1 MTQLTKPTSRVSVP
15 VRGHAAR
22 RGFTLI
28 ELVVATVIAGILAGA
43 ATMSIRRLADGR
55 DRSAERQAAVESV
68 YSITRYIARDMANI
82 VRDTSLVDTIVRI
95 NDTAGS
101 TADQHD
107 EVLLFCRSL
116 RPVRPETNEDVSYR
130 ESDIHE
136 VHYRLKPDPA
146 LTGVLWRRA
155 DPIVDENY
163 QGGGVAVPLGVHIAS
178 LDFEA
183 YNGTAWVSTWDSD
196 IDGLPHALRVTC
208 RGVIPS
214 TGAQVVSRMSVA
226 IDRIPLP
233 FDPAVDETYDPS
245 SDIANLEFGL
255 DTGSGAD
262 PGLDFGGGGAA
273 GGDGGPGRSNR
284 RTREIRRGNGGGDR
298 GGGAGQ
304 DGGGRN
310 GPPGRG
316 GGGGRGN
323 QGGGGG
329 PAGGGGRTGGGG

>member
-1 MTQLTKPTSRVSVP
+1 MIRLTNPSSGSSLSGGRGA
-15 VRGHAAR
+15 VRS
-22 RGFTLI
+22 GFTLI

-68 YSITRYIARDMANI
+68 YAITRFIARDMANI

-95 NDTAGS
+95 DDTAGS
-101 TADQHD
+101 TVDQHD

-116 RPVRPETNEDVSYR
+116 RPVRPETDGDVTYR

-163 QGGGVAVPLGVHIAS
+163 EGGGVAVPLGVHIAS

-214 TGAQVVSRMSVA
+214 TGAEVVSRMSVA

-255 DTGSGAD
+255 DPGSDSGA
-262 PGLDFGGGGAA
+262 GLDFGGGGAA
-273 GGDGGPGRSNR
+273 GSDGGAGRSNR
-284 RTREIRRGNGGGDR
+284 RTREIRRGNRQRD
-298 GGGAGQ
+298 GGAGQ
-304 DGGGRN
+304 DGGGR
-310 GPPGRG
+310 GGPPPGRG
-316 GGGGRGN
+316 GGGGGRGD

-329 PAGGGGRTGGGG
+329 AGGGGGRAGGGG